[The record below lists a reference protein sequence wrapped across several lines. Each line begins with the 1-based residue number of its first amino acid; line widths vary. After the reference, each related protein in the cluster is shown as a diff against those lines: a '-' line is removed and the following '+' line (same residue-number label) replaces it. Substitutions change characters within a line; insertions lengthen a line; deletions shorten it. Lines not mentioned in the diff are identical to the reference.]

1 MRVFIYFVQK
11 EFPVV
16 LDFRR
21 FLSVAFVAVLALL
34 LLALTLTITACG
46 DDDSSSGYVHKND
59 TSASCEVDDE
69 NCECDDDDCDV
80 SSSSKKTAASSSAKE
95 KNDSSSAKSSSST
108 EDKNSGGESSPAS
121 SSVKSSS
128 SGTSAGSSAGN
139 SSSSSESALEPCDA
153 EEEGETKRVLTTGVR
168 YICKNGFWV
177 EVESSSSVSS
187 SSYFDMT
194 EQFNPDVKYGDF
206 TDPRD
211 GQKYRTVTIDYKYHM
226 RGVDS
231 VTIFAENLNY
241 GERVPGG
248 TVQGKG
254 TKYCYDDD
262 PWYCD
267 NGWGGLYTWSNAMG
281 FPAVCD
287 SFSVASEKCPNKFDY
302 SNKNEKFDG
311 YINFLQHQG
320 ICPEGWHVMNEDVWT
335 LLSETSG
342 RDVASQMGSKV
353 AGFGSK
359 NSYGLSILPAGY
371 WLLYPSGTM
380 AYDNITKQTV
390 FWLPEQDRDQ
400 ANKAK
405 LVNVLRNDMTRST
418 SRTKSEYAHSIRCV
432 KNY

>member
-1 MRVFIYFVQK
+1 MKRLLPF
-11 EFPVV
+11 
-16 LDFRR
+16 
-21 FLSVAFVAVLALL
+21 ALALF
-34 LLALTLTITACG
+34 AATMFFTACG
-46 DDDSSSGYVHKND
+46 DDDSSSFVEPEKESSSSEILSSGD
-59 TSASCEVDDE
+59 GTSDGNGDKSSSS
-69 NCECDDDDCDV
+69 V
-80 SSSSKKTAASSSAKE
+80 SSSTTNS
-95 KNDSSSAKSSSST
+95 SSSAKSSSST
-108 EDKNSGGESSPAS
+108 GDKNSGGESNPAS

-128 SGTSAGSSAGN
+128 SGTSADSSAGN

-153 EEEGETKRVLTTGVR
+153 AEEGETKRVLATGVR

-194 EQFNPDVKYGDF
+194 EQFNPDVKYGEF

-287 SFSVASEKCPNKFDY
+287 SFSVASEKCPNKFDL
-302 SNKNEKFDG
+302 SSENE
-311 YINFLQHQG
+311 NFNGDVLFTQHQG
-320 ICPEGWHVMNEDVWT
+320 ICPDGWHVMNEDVWT
-335 LLSETSG
+335 LLSEMSG
-342 RDVASQMGSKV
+342 SDVAYYMGSKV
-353 AGFGSK
+353 TGFGSK

-371 WLLYPSGTM
+371 WQEKKFEHITESVGYYLPQQHKSQGDVAQAAYVNKNSFSRSGGALKTN
-380 AYDNITKQTV
+380 A
-390 FWLPEQDRDQ
+390 L
-400 ANKAK
+400 
-405 LVNVLRNDMTRST
+405 
-418 SRTKSEYAHSIRCV
+418 SIRCV